1 MNINDIM
8 DQFKIENITLSRIM
22 ESETA
27 NVWQG
32 LDITDVLKFL
42 RNDLI
47 MHVSKY
53 PDTDIHMKFG
63 DFVEEN
69 PSFQKYLDVISK
81 IK

>member
-27 NVWQG
+27 NVWKG

-53 PDTDIHMKFG
+53 PDIDVHMKFG
-63 DFVEEN
+63 DFVEEH
-69 PSFQKYLDVISK
+69 PSFKKYLDVILK